1 MRQQLQYL
9 LLILVM
15 SIVGACNVSPSFAK
29 APGEYKMMLLLPG
42 PAGGKSWNAAN
53 LKGIREV
60 NKEFGTKIEYVEN
73 VQPDEFEAA
82 FDKYAKSG
90 YDLVLAA
97 GSQFDW
103 AAASAAQEHE
113 KTVFSV
119 INGIT
124 AVKPNLAPVLLRE
137 YEASFLAGIIAGGIT
152 KTGKIGVAG
161 AFPDSLMI
169 RLLNTYEWAART
181 GRPDLKVARGYADS
195 WTDAALGGQMAASMV
210 DTGADVLFFYA
221 NQAGLGALQEAEKR
235 GVKFIGF
242 AADQNALA
250 PGTVAA
256 SVYFDFEKIYRWTV
270 GKFLDGTLKPVVNEL
285 GVAEG
290 IVRVAYG
297 DGISPEIQK
306 TVAAAEEA
314 LKKRDMLF
322 FLSGYPE
329 KP

>member
-1 MRQQLQYL
+1 MKRNLVVLIVLAAFL
-9 LLILVM
+9 L
-15 SIVGACNVSPSFAK
+15 VSGVKDAFAK
-29 APGEYKMMLLLPG
+29 APGEYKMVLLLPG
-42 PAGGKSWNAAN
+42 QVSDKSWNAAN
-53 LKGIREV
+53 LAGIQKMNNEL
-60 NKEFGTKIEYVEN
+60 GTKIEYVEN
-73 VQPDEFEAA
+73 VQPDQYEAA
-82 FDKYAKSG
+82 FDKYAESG

-103 AAASAAQEHE
+103 AAASAAREHE

-137 YEASFLAGIIAGGIT
+137 YEASFLAGIIAGGVS
-152 KTGKIGVAG
+152 KTGKIGIAG
-161 AFPDSLMI
+161 AFPDSLMV
-169 RLLNTYEWAART
+169 RLLNTYAWAARIS
-181 GRPDLKVARGYADS
+181 RPDLKVARGYTDS
-195 WTDAALGGQMAASMV
+195 WTDAALGKQMAASMV

-221 NQAGLGALQEAEKR
+221 NQAGQGAIQEAKER
-235 GVKFIGF
+235 GVTFIGF

-256 SVYFDFEKIYRWTV
+256 SVYFDFEKIYRWII
-270 GKFLDGTLKPVVNEL
+270 GKILESSLKPVVNEL

-297 DGISPEIQK
+297 DRIPSGIQQ
-306 TVAAAEEA
+306 TVTAAEEA
-314 LKKRDMLF
+314 LKKRDLLF
-322 FLSGYPE
+322 FLSNYPE